1 MPVSSDPFWS
11 PLRTP
16 IFRMLWIASFAS
28 NVGTLMQSVGASWLM
43 TSLSPSMTP
52 LVQTAVNLP
61 TFLLA
66 LPAGALADVLDR
78 RKLLLVTQLWMLLV
92 ATLLGCLTISGIMT
106 PWLLLGFTF
115 VLGLGAAL
123 NGPAWQAIIPE
134 LVPRGELASAVALNS
149 AGFNLARAVGP
160 AMGGL
165 VVALAGPGFTFLL
178 NAASFLGVLYVLF
191 RWERKP
197 EPSVLPAERVWGAMA
212 AGLRYVQHSPPIQAV
227 LLRSGTFV
235 LSASALWA
243 LLPLIARYELGL
255 GPSGYGIL
263 LGCLGAGAVLGATL
277 MPRLKLL
284 LSLDLTLILAPAL
297 YGLGMSVPA
306 WTANFWAVCGGML
319 GAGVGWLVFLSHCS
333 TAIQVS
339 VPAWVRGRALAV
351 NLLAVFGSLALG
363 SAAWGGIAQRWGLPT
378 ALWIACLSLFGILAL
393 TFRFRIPSGEGLDL
407 APARH
412 WEDPVL
418 VHDVP
423 MEQGPVFVFV
433 EYRID
438 PAESEAFARAMAPM
452 RRIRL
457 RDGAIRWS
465 LFKDTADPGRMVES
479 FVVESWIEHLRQHE
493 RVTVSD
499 RAVEERA
506 QAFHQ
511 GPNPPAVSH
520 FIAEPPPTRA

>member
-1 MPVSSDPFWS
+1 MSDSSAPFWS
-11 PLRTP
+11 PLRHS
-16 IFRMLWIASFAS
+16 IFRLLWIASFAS
-28 NVGTLMQSVGASWLM
+28 NVGALMQSVGASWLM
-43 TSLSPSMTP
+43 TSLSPSKTA

-78 RKLLLVTQLWMLLV
+78 RKLLLATQFWMLVV
-92 ATLLGCLTISGIMT
+92 ATLLGIMT
-106 PWLLLGFTF
+106 VAGSMTSGLLLAFTF
-115 VLGLGAAL
+115 ALGLGAAL

-134 LVPRGELASAVALNS
+134 LVPRNELGAAVALNS
-149 AGFNLARAVGP
+149 AGFNLARSVGP
-160 AMGGL
+160 ALGGV
-165 VVALAGPGFTFLL
+165 VVAVAGPGFTFLL

-191 RWERKP
+191 AWQRRP

-212 AGLRYVQHSPPIQAV
+212 AGVRYVRHSPAIQAV
-227 LLRSGTFV
+227 LLRNGTFV
-235 LSASALWA
+235 LGASALWA
-243 LLPLIARYELGL
+243 LLPLIARFELRL

-263 LGCLGAGAVLGATL
+263 LGCIGGGAVLGATV
-277 MPRLKLL
+277 MPRLKRALP
-284 LSLDLTLILAPAL
+284 SSLTLILAPAL
-297 YGLGMSVPA
+297 YALGMSVPA
-306 WTANFWAVCGGML
+306 WTGNFWAVCGGML
-319 GAGVGWLVFLSHCS
+319 GSGVGWLVFLSLCN

-363 SAAWGGIAQRWGLPT
+363 SAVWGALAERWGLAAT
-378 ALWIACLSLFGILAL
+378 LWGACLWIVAMVAL
-393 TFRFRIPSGEGLDL
+393 THRFEIPTGEGLDL
-407 APARH
+407 EPARH
-412 WEDPVL
+412 WQHPV
-418 VHDVP
+418 VAHDVAL
-423 MEQGPVFVFV
+423 EHGPVFVFV

-438 PAESEAFARAMAPM
+438 PTETEAFAEAMAAL

-457 RDGAIRWS
+457 RDGAIRWN

-479 FVVESWIEHLRQHE
+479 FVLESWVEHLRQHE

-506 QAFHQ
+506 RTFHR
-511 GPNPPAVSH
+511 GPLPPAVSH

>member
-1 MPVSSDPFWS
+1 MSASPEPFWS
-11 PLRTP
+11 PLRQP
-16 IFRMLWIASFAS
+16 IFRLLWIASFAS

-43 TSLSPSMTP
+43 TSLSPSMTA

-61 TFLLA
+61 IFLLA

-92 ATLLGCLTISGIMT
+92 ATALGLMT
-106 PWLLLGFTF
+106 VAGHMNAWLLLGFTF
-115 VLGLGAAL
+115 VLGLGSAL
-123 NGPAWQAIIPE
+123 NAPAWQAIIPE
-134 LVPRGELASAVALNS
+134 LVPRDQLAPAVALNS

-160 AMGGL
+160 ALGGL

-191 RWERKP
+191 RWQRQP
-197 EPSVLPAERVWGAMA
+197 EPSVLPAERVWGAMT
-212 AGLRYVQHSPPIQAV
+212 AGLRYVRYAPSLQAV
-227 LLRSGTFV
+227 LLRSGSFV
-235 LSASALWA
+235 LMASALWA

-263 LGCLGAGAVLGATL
+263 LGCLGAGAVLGAAL
-277 MPRLKLL
+277 MPRLQRLIPR
-284 LSLDLTLILAPAL
+284 DLTLVLAPAI

-306 WTANFWAVCGGML
+306 WTVNFWAVCAGLL
-319 GAGVGWLVFLSHCS
+319 GAGVGWLVFLAQCN
-333 TAIQVS
+333 TAIQVT

-351 NLLAVFGSLALG
+351 NMLAVFGSLAVG
-363 SAAWGGIAQRWGLPT
+363 SAAWGAIAERWGLPP
-378 ALWIACLSLFGILAL
+378 ALWASSIGLFVFLAL
-393 TFRFRIPSGEGLDL
+393 TYRFEIPSGEGLDL
-407 APARH
+407 APGRH
-412 WEDPVL
+412 WETPVL
-418 VHDVP
+418 VQDVP
-423 MEQGPVFVFV
+423 FEHGPVFVFV

-438 PAESEAFARAMAPM
+438 PAESEAFGRAMAPM
-452 RRIRL
+452 RQIRL
-457 RDGAIRWS
+457 RDGAIRWN

-499 RAVEERA
+499 RAIEARA

-511 GPNPPAVSH
+511 GPLPPVVSH
-520 FIAEPPPTRA
+520 FIAESPPTRA